1 MLPTPFLAFR
11 YPLHA
16 AKVICKAINS
26 LNFII
31 GWYEM
36 SLLQYEMISFVTST
50 MSGKDTKLR
59 ANFQIRIYSHAF
71 NLILIK
77 TEIEF
82 HTSK

>member
-31 GWYEM
+31 GWYEIL
-36 SLLQYEMISFVTST
+36 LLQYEMISFVTFT
-50 MSGKDTKLR
+50 RSGKDTKLK
-59 ANFQIRIYSHAF
+59 ANIQIRIYSHTF

-77 TEIEF
+77 AENVF
-82 HTSK
+82 HTDK